1 MVIIMELDKVILD
14 RRSIRKYLDEEVDKE
29 ILINAIKMGVKA
41 PSAHNRQPWKFKILS
56 KFEKDKIADV
66 LYDKT
71 KDIVGHTGPH
81 TAGIIKEVPN
91 MIMVFIDNQNV
102 DNRDMD
108 IISIGACIEN
118 IILYLTN
125 LGLGTLWI
133 ANTNI
138 IREEIKEIL
147 NVSYETVSCIGVGY
161 KNQEPHE
168 RPRKEFS
175 DVMIGD
181 E

>member
-1 MVIIMELDKVILD
+1 MDNDVDDNILLD
-14 RRSIRKYLDEEVDKE
+14 
-29 ILINAIKMGVKA
+29 AIKMGTKA

-56 KFEKDKIADV
+56 CEEKNQIASI
-66 LYDKT
+66 LYEKT

-81 TAGIIKEVPN
+81 TAGIIKDVPK
-91 MIMVFIDNQNV
+91 IIVVFIDNQNK
-102 DNRDMD
+102 DDRDMD

-118 IILYLTN
+118 IILYLTDI
-125 LGLGTLWI
+125 GLGTLWI

-138 IREEIKEIL
+138 IRDDIKRIL

-168 RPRKEFS
+168 RPRKDFS
-175 DVMIGD
+175 EVLIT
-181 E
+181 EEVVNE